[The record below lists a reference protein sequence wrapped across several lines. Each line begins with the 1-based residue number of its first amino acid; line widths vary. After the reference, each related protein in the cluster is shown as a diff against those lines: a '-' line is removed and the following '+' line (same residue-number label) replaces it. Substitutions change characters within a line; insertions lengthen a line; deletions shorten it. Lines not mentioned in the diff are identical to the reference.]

1 MNEVKIFEKEEFG
14 KIRTAGTC
22 EEPLFCL
29 ADVCRVLEIGN
40 VSDVKNRLKQDG
52 VVLIEVADALGR
64 LQNTYFVKEQNLY
77 RVIMRSDKPN
87 AEAFQD
93 WVCGEVL
100 PSIRRTGSY
109 GLPKTFAEALRLA
122 ADQQEEIERQQKLIA
137 EQQPKADYF
146 DNLVERNLLTNFR
159 DTAKQLGLKQNQ
171 FIGFLMQDKY
181 IFRDKKGNIK
191 PYSQYTDTL
200 FQIKDWGHERTAG
213 VQTLITPK
221 GKETFKLLYGSK
233 VRR

>member
-200 FQIKDWGHERTAG
+200 FQI
-213 VQTLITPK
+213 P
-221 GKETFKLLYGSK
+221 
-233 VRR
+233 